1 MWPRTKITTLEGPF
15 AKTLCLY
22 CSTGEGPEA
31 PQLQRLCACTAP
43 PGRAQ
48 KLRKAPGSCPE
59 ALGSSRKPH
68 LHRLCACTAPSGR
81 AQKLPHWKDFVL
93 LLLRREVPKSAQT
106 HSAHNAHRSSPQ
118 CSLEKTTAPAVL
130 ILNKNIL

>member
-1 MWPRTKITTLEGPF
+1 MTLEGPF

-31 PQLQRLCACTAP
+31 PQLQRLYACLAP
-43 PGRAQ
+43 PRRAQ

-68 LHRLCACTAPSGR
+68 LHKLCACMAPPGR

-93 LLLRREVPKSAQT
+93 LLLHREVPKVCTNAQCSQCSQKLALVLGGKND
-106 HSAHNAHRSSPQ
+106 SAHNAYT
-118 CSLEKTTAPAVL
+118 K
-130 ILNKNIL
+130 